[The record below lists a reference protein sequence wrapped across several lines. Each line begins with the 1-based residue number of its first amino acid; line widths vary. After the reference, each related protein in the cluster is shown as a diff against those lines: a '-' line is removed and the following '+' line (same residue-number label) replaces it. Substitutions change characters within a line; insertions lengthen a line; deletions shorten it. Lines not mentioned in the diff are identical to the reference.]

1 MSEQREHHD
10 LPVRRLPGAQ
20 RAQAFNEPPMDDPQP
35 RSSFDPPIPA
45 QRTDSPASAAPG
57 EPAAAPLAAV
67 STAPSPSSR
76 PGPGDQVSGW
86 SQFGQPPSAG
96 ESAGY
101 SSGGWTPPAAP
112 EKPAEWG
119 RKRQLVRVL
128 SFGLAKAKPGQ
139 EELQHRENIRA
150 VRQGSWPRCAR
161 IVVANPKGGAGKTPL
176 AVALAGKLAQIRG
189 GGVVVWDAADAA
201 GTTGARS
208 ETPLGRC
215 ISEVQAQPDLYS
227 QPGTIAAAV
236 ATQSSFADILGSLT
250 DREFDESSV
259 QRLLWTLDRSYRI
272 SVADTGNVPHS
283 PAFKELMRRADL
295 LVIPSTIT
303 KDSVDKACALLQR
316 MQDSPTGLL
325 QRAVVAVMHHRGPQ
339 TPGLEREIDSIFHA
353 HGVGAVVHIPFEPV
367 LAAGTSITLSD
378 FSHESDIAWTRLA
391 AAVATNLITAPE
403 RN

>member
-1 MSEQREHHD
+1 MSELLEQHD
-10 LPVRRLPGAQ
+10 PPPRRLPGAQ
-20 RAQAFNEPPMDDPQP
+20 RAQAFNEPPMDDPGP
-35 RSSFDPPIPA
+35 RSPFGSPIPA
-45 QRTDSPASAAPG
+45 QHPDSAPPAAAG
-57 EPAAAPLAAV
+57 EPTAAPLAAAQ
-67 STAPSPSSR
+67 SATSR
-76 PGPGDQVSGW
+76 PPLAVPADEASGW
-86 SQFGQPPSAG
+86 SQFGQPPFG
-96 ESAGY
+96 GHPAGY
-101 SSGGWTPPAAP
+101 PGAGWTPPAAP

-139 EELQHRENIRA
+139 EEVQYRENVRA

-161 IVVANPKGGAGKTPL
+161 IVVANPKGGVGKTPL
-176 AVALAGKLAQIRG
+176 AVGLGGKLAQIRG

-208 ETPLGRC
+208 EIRLGRC
-215 ISEVQAQPDLYS
+215 ISEVEANPDMYS
-227 QPGTIAAAV
+227 QPGTISAAV
-236 ATQSSFADILGSLT
+236 ATQSSFADILGSLQ
-250 DREFDESSV
+250 DREFGESSV
-259 QRLLWTLDRSYRI
+259 QRVLWTLDRSYRI

-295 LVIPSTIT
+295 VVVPTAIT

-325 QRAVVAVMHHRGPQ
+325 QRAVVAVMHSRGPQ
-339 TPGLEREIDSIFHA
+339 TPGLAGEIDSIFHA

-367 LAAGTSITLSD
+367 IAAGTSITVAD

-391 AAVATNLITAPE
+391 AACTTNLITAPE